1 MAFWDFL
8 KPSIVNKNETRV
20 ARNLGRRNYA
30 AANQGRLFEDFKASN
45 RSADTEL
52 RPALTTLRNRARD
65 LSRNDPYA
73 RRFLNL
79 MRVNVVGDYGLSL
92 QVKARNVDGSLD
104 VIGNDQIEQ
113 VFADWARACTV
124 DGRMTF
130 ADVQKYCTEAMK
142 RDGEA
147 FIQIVRG
154 PSFKY
159 GFALNLIEADLI
171 DEQKNQRL
179 PNGNEIRMGV
189 ELNRYRKPVAYWVRQ
204 AHPGDFD
211 YTTLNQSVSVRVPA
225 EQILHYYLPNRA
237 GQTRGET
244 AFAPIMTAL
253 KMMNAH
259 REAELVASRIAA
271 AKMGFFTSDTGD
283 DFNADDYDDT
293 VPIMDVEPGTM
304 HQLPKGVD
312 FKAFDPTHPATA
324 FNDFQK
330 GVLRGTASGLGVSY
344 SSLSGDLEGTSYSS
358 IRQGA
363 LEERDF
369 YRTEQRFLI
378 DHLAFPIYELWLR
391 HVMEFGFISIPAT
404 KFDKFFQSTMFRP
417 RGFSWI
423 DPQKEMS
430 AAVMGMQNGLLTPSE
445 IAAQD
450 GRDIDDV
457 YSTWE
462 RDKQLA
468 DSYGL
473 TLAFE
478 PFGGN
483 ELAKGTLPQDG
494 GLDGEPTN

>member
-8 KPSIVNKNETRV
+8 KPASTKKSQNRV
-20 ARNLGRRNYA
+20 AGNTMRRQYA

-45 RSADTEL
+45 KSADTEL

-65 LSRNDPYA
+65 LARNDPYA

-92 QVKARNVDGSLD
+92 QVKARNTDGSLD
-104 VIGNDQIEQ
+104 VIGNQQIEAA
-113 VFADWARACTV
+113 FADWSRSCTV

-154 PSFKY
+154 PAFKY
-159 GFALNLIEADLI
+159 GFALNLLEADLI

-179 PNGNEIRMGV
+179 PNGNEIRMGI
-189 ELNRYRKPVAYWVRQ
+189 ELNRYRRPVAYWVRQ
-204 AHPGDFD
+204 AHPGDYD
-211 YTTLNQSVSVRVPA
+211 YTTMNQGVSIRVPA
-225 EQILHYYLPNRA
+225 EQILHYYLPSRA
-237 GQTRGET
+237 GQTRGES
-244 AFAPIMTAL
+244 AFAPITTSL

-283 DFNADDYDDT
+283 DFNADGYDDT

-330 GVLRGTASGLGVSY
+330 GILRGIASGLGVSY

-378 DHLAFPIYELWLR
+378 DHLAFPIYEMWLR
-391 HVMEFGFISIPAT
+391 HVMEFGFINIPVT
-404 KFDKFFQSTMFRP
+404 KFDKFYNATIFRP

-423 DPQKEMS
+423 DPQKEMN
-430 AAVMGMQNGLLTPSE
+430 AAVTGMQNGLLTPSE

-457 YSTWE
+457 YSTWQ
-462 RDKQLA
+462 RDKELA

-473 TLAFE
+473 QLSFE

-483 ELAKGTLPQDG
+483 EALKGAPAVDG
-494 GLDGEPTN
+494 AADEQ